1 MATTKIKSNE
11 TLVVAGAGADGHGVL
26 SGWRGEGGMT
36 RGELASL
43 AERAGLPTEWLPSPK
58 DADVQLA
65 RAVKAVAQAT
75 GMTDRQEKKRN
86 RQVVEVVEWSARWL
100 LITTSTGDERVAG
113 GAYGNVALVVTLV
126 DGDAGPE
133 LTFDCPNPALV
144 DQVREEFNMRVGA
157 ERYVASDITNWL
169 TDVHRFRL
177 EAVRYGFGW
186 YVPRVHRA
194 QAEAICQTFWT
205 EARWGECWMDPPLP
219 VATSAQLAMGI
230 SNGLIAEV
238 AEVFADLIRQR
249 EILRAKRDDQTAD
262 IGPRAA
268 ENFMVRL
275 TRIGARV
282 CAYDTILGASGTAA
296 CKESIHD
303 IMVEL
308 DTVLEGGVTGDWNGI
323 WQKIEDER
331 KASGGSL

>member
-1 MATTKIKSNE
+1 MKSNKNNE
-11 TLVVAGAGADGHGVL
+11 SLVVAGAGADGHGVI

-36 RGELASL
+36 RAELADL
-43 AERAGLPTEWLPSPK
+43 ATRAGLPVEWLPAPK
-58 DADVQLA
+58 DASAQLG

-75 GMTDRQEKKRN
+75 GMSDRQEKKRN
-86 RQVVEVVEWSARWL
+86 RQVVDTVDWDSRWL
-100 LITTSTGDERVAG
+100 LITNDVTEAKVAG
-113 GAYGNVALVVTLV
+113 GTYGTVALVVTLMTNL
-126 DGDAGPE
+126 AGAAE
-133 LTFDCPNPALV
+133 LTFDCESTSLIE
-144 DQVREEFNMRVGA
+144 QVQTEFDMRVGA

-194 QAEAICQTFWT
+194 QAEAICSVFWN

-230 SNGLIAEV
+230 ANGLIAEV
-238 AEVFADLIRQR
+238 GEVFADLVRQR
-249 EILRAKRDDQTAD
+249 DILRTKRDDITAD

-275 TRIGARV
+275 TRIGTRV
-282 CAYDTILGASGTAA
+282 CAYDGILGTAGTAA

-308 DTVLEGGVTGDWNGI
+308 DNVLEGGVSGDWNGI
-323 WQKIEDER
+323 WERIEAER
-331 KASGGSL
+331 LANGGSL